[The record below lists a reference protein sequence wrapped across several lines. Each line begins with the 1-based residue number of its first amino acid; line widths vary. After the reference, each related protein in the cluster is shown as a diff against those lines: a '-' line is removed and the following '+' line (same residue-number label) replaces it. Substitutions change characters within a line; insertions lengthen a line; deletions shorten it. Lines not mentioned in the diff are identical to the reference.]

1 MSKRIAVF
9 IYGVVSYAIF
19 FVTFLAMIGF
29 VGNVVLPRTIDGEAT
44 LPFAAAAGIDLA
56 LILLFG
62 LQHTVMARPGFK
74 KVLTRF
80 IPEPAERA
88 TYVLASSLALIAL
101 MAFWQPLGGTIW
113 DAQGAIARTALFG
126 LFLSGWLIV
135 LVTTF
140 LINHF
145 DLFGLRQVWI
155 YLCGNEY
162 TSLSFRTPGPYK
174 YVRHP
179 LYVGWLIAFW
189 ATPTMTAAH
198 LVFALGLTV
207 YILIA
212 IYFEERD
219 LIAHF
224 GDRYR
229 TYRQQVPMFIP
240 RPGRKAVGG
249 QKAGA

>member
-1 MSKRIAVF
+1 VF
-9 IYGVVSYAIF
+9 VYGVTSYAIF
-19 FVTFLAMIGF
+19 FTTFLALFAF

-44 LPFAAAAGIDLA
+44 LPFGVAAAIDGA

-62 LQHTVMARPGFK
+62 LQHSVMARPGFK
-74 KVLTRF
+74 RWLTRF

-88 TYVLASSLALIAL
+88 TYVLASSVALIAL
-101 MAFWQPLGGTIW
+101 MAFWQPLGGTVW
-113 DAQGAIARTALFG
+113 DVRDPIARTALFG
-126 LFLSGWLIV
+126 LFVCGWLIV

-140 LINHF
+140 VINHF

-155 YLCGNEY
+155 YLRGREY
-162 TSLSFRTPGPYK
+162 THLKFRTPGPYK

-179 LYVGWLIAFW
+179 LYVGWLTAFW

-198 LVFALGLTV
+198 LVFALGLMV

-224 GDRYR
+224 GERYR

-240 RPGRKAVGG
+240 LPGRKSVTPS
-249 QKAGA
+249 GANT